1 MKTKAFFIS
10 IIYFLNAFFLFKCY
24 AQNVGINT
32 AGLDP
37 NTAALLDIDANPNYN
52 KGLLIPRVTFSQ
64 RAGSNFNPLSAA
76 AQGLTVYQTDAGGF
90 GEGFYYNT
98 STSTTPAWVFL
109 LNNNSGW
116 SLTGNAATTPSNSAI
131 GNSIAAGQNY
141 LGTSD
146 LKDFVLATNNLER
159 LRISSAGNIGIGT
172 LSPNSTA
179 LLTINPTTNAIRNAI
194 DITMTNASSTATGLN
209 ISAGNANVNGVTV
222 ANSSS
227 SQSNSFYGIG
237 GVLSSTN
244 IVSGYNAFRNSSG
257 LSYGIYAINGTNA
270 TYATNASTWAAFL
283 QGRTVI
289 SSESSP
295 SSGLGTDLEIR
306 NTSTGSS
313 PATLSMRQSASVTAS
328 GNVLANINFGDNHQ
342 TTPQAQ
348 IQVSRDAAGGT
359 GDLPSNMI
367 FSTTPDASTALTER
381 MRITNNGNVGI
392 GTSTP
397 GTLLDVNGSTRAL
410 LYTFPTLVGDP
421 APVITARTVPAG
433 QGASSEK
440 TELILF
446 HSNDPANAAGADQ
459 ITLRA
464 PALSF
469 QTFNDVNVLD
479 INNNAGYYERM
490 YINSIGNVGI
500 GTTSPVS
507 KFSVGTSNE
516 FQVNNTG
523 DIIKINNVITSFPSS
538 QGAANTVLTNNGS
551 GTLTWAASNSGGSSW
566 LILGNTGTLASSSA
580 IGSTANNNM
589 IGTTDTKDFV
599 MISNN
604 LERMRIASG
613 GNIGIGNISPAATSA
628 LDITS
633 TTKGLLIPRMT
644 NTQRNSISSPAVG
657 LQIYNT
663 DCNAINYWSG
673 TCWIALSKVLPNP
686 NAITCNAS
694 TAYCPGDSRTFSIA
708 AVTGATSYTWSV
720 PGGTTITS
728 GQGTTSINTTAGLF
742 SGKVCVTANNTC
754 ETTKK
759 TCLEIKITAPSTSSA
774 GYISGPASV
783 QGGQQSLNYYIAA
796 LSGATSYTW
805 SYSGS
810 GYTVTSGAGTNNI
823 VVKFSCNA
831 TSGNLSISANLPCGA
846 VANSLLA
853 INVSNLTAS
862 AGANVFAGV
871 IIGGSPTAV
880 GGTSPYTYSWSPSTN
895 LSSSTIANPTAACA
909 GSTTNYTVTVQD
921 ASSCSATSSQVIVT
935 RNLTANA
942 TPNSSSC
949 SSIIGGSPT
958 AAGGKTPYTY
968 AWSPSQGLDNA
979 NIANPNASASNTYS
993 VTVTDANSC
1002 TASSSM
1008 SYSKPQ
1014 ADFTANG
1021 SGYYGSL
1028 QYYVVPAGITSL
1040 VIEAYGAQGGGNGS
1054 MSYYGGQGAYLKASF
1069 TVTPGETLEILVGQ
1083 KGLTG
1088 EDNYDPYGN
1097 MNGGGGGS
1105 FVIRQ
1110 SNYEILL
1117 IAGGGGGGPAYNY
1130 GYYCGRDPSSAEGQ
1144 LTEYG
1149 ASVYCYYGM
1158 SGGSGGYGGNS
1169 PGYDVGGSGGGFYG
1183 DGAYGGGNCCG
1194 VYGGTAYVNGGYG
1207 GGGEC
1212 CYGGNTDGGYGGGGG
1227 GNEWGPG
1234 GGGGYSGGATDGS
1247 YYYYSA
1253 FGGGGGSYNSGTLL
1267 DSQQGNN
1274 PNDGMVK
1281 ISCP

>member
-10 IIYFLNAFFLFKCY
+10 IIYFFNAFFLLQCY

-32 AGLDP
+32 AGLSP

-64 RAGSNFNPLSAA
+64 RTGSNFNPLSAA

-116 SLTGNAATTPSNSAI
+116 ALKGNAATTPSNSIIGTAI
-131 GNSIAAGQNY
+131 PAGQNY
-141 LGTSD
+141 IGTSD
-146 LKDFVLATNNLER
+146 LKDFVLAANNLER
-159 LRISSAGNIGIGT
+159 LRISSAGNI
-172 LSPNSTA
+172 
-179 LLTINPTTNAIRNAI
+179 
-194 DITMTNASSTATGLN
+194 
-209 ISAGNANVNGVTV
+209 
-222 ANSSS
+222 
-227 SQSNSFYGIG
+227 
-237 GVLSSTN
+237 
-244 IVSGYNAFRNSSG
+244 
-257 LSYGIYAINGTNA
+257 
-270 TYATNASTWAAFL
+270 
-283 QGRTVI
+283 
-289 SSESSP
+289 
-295 SSGLGTDLEIR
+295 
-306 NTSTGSS
+306 
-313 PATLSMRQSASVTAS
+313 
-328 GNVLANINFGDNHQ
+328 
-342 TTPQAQ
+342 
-348 IQVSRDAAGGT
+348 
-359 GDLPSNMI
+359 
-367 FSTTPDASTALTER
+367 
-381 MRITNNGNVGI
+381 GI

-433 QGASSEK
+433 QGSSSEK

-507 KFSVGTSNE
+507 KLSVGTSSE
-516 FQVNNTG
+516 FQVNSTG

-551 GTLTWAASNSGGSSW
+551 GTLTWAVSGGGGSSW
-566 LILGNTGTLASSSA
+566 LILGNTGTLASTSA
-580 IGSTANNNM
+580 IASAANNNM

-604 LERMRIASG
+604 LESMRIASG

-633 TTKGLLIPRMT
+633 TTKGFLIPRMT

-673 TCWIALSKVLPNP
+673 TCWIALSKVLPKP
-686 NAITCNAS
+686 NAISCSAS

-774 GYISGPASV
+774 GSISGPASV

-871 IIGGSPTAV
+871 TIGGSPTAV

-895 LSSSTIANPTAACA
+895 LSSSTIANPSAACA

-921 ASSCSATSSQVIVT
+921 ANSCSATSSQVIVT

-942 TPNSSSC
+942 APNSGGC

-968 AWSPSQGLDNA
+968 VWSPSQGLDNA

-993 VTVTDANSC
+993 VTITDANSC
-1002 TASSSM
+1002 TASSSI
-1008 SYSKPQ
+1008 SYSSPQ

-1021 SGYYGSL
+1021 SGSYGSL

-1040 VIEAYGAQGGGNGS
+1040 VIEAYGAQGGGNGN

-1149 ASVYCYYGM
+1149 AGVYCYYGM
-1158 SGGSGGYGGNS
+1158 NGGSGGYGGNS
-1169 PGYDVGGSGGGFYG
+1169 PGWDCGGAGGGFYG

-1253 FGGGGGSYNSGTLL
+1253 FGGGGGSYNGGTLL

-1274 PNDGMVK
+1274 PNDGKVK